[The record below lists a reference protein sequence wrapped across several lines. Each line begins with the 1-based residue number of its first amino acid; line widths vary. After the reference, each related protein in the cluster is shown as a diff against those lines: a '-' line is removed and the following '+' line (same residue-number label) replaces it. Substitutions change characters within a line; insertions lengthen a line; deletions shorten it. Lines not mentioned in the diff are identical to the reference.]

1 MHGLMH
7 GLCTQTGRGSD
18 MISGCQTDVT
28 IVNLLTS
35 AVTYIFP
42 FSEHGVFCFYGSIV
56 ARDLECLPIKA
67 DDHLQTADCRREK
80 QRHIFFSIT
89 LFKWEG

>member
-18 MISGCQTDVT
+18 VISGCQTDVT

-42 FSEHGVFCFYGSIV
+42 FSEQDVICFYGSIV

-67 DDHLQTADCRREK
+67 DDLRTADCRREK
-80 QRHIFFSIT
+80 QRHISFNYFF
-89 LFKWEG
+89 KGEG